1 MHIDT
6 SARNYDEYSTNIML
20 SMYIIKMWVILEPQV
35 TSFTQDHKADYY
47 NITKK
52 VERGMLYIYYL

>member
-6 SARNYDEYSTNIML
+6 AAPNHDEYSSNIMW

-47 NITKK
+47 SITK
-52 VERGMLYIYYL
+52 